1 MVLSACNSSMTVS
14 AQNTGR
20 SDLFVFHHNHETAS
34 FDGRRHEF
42 FMSGGHIPLGYPPRI
57 CGTGHSSGASVQDFL
72 RTLEIQRIDDHR
84 YYHHSRINQTLH
96 LISAMSFV
104 FAYMLLFVDPIAAS
118 LVAWLVSMTSRQ
130 MGHFF
135 FEPKTYDEVNRA
147 THDYKEAIKVG
158 YNLRRKVVLMAI
170 WALSPAL
177 LLIDPTLFGSFEPA
191 ATFEQFMRHVGA
203 MWLVV
208 GVGGLLFRTVHL
220 FFLQG
225 VMAGLSWMT
234 KILTDPFHDIKLYYK
249 APFYLMRGQLID
261 PMIGHRQ
268 A

>member
-1 MVLSACNSSMTVS
+1 
-14 AQNTGR
+14 
-20 SDLFVFHHNHETAS
+20 
-34 FDGRRHEF
+34 
-42 FMSGGHIPLGYPPRI
+42 
-57 CGTGHSSGASVQDFL
+57 
-72 RTLEIQRIDDHR
+72 
-84 YYHHSRINQTLH
+84 
-96 LISAMSFV
+96 
-104 FAYMLLFVDPIAAS
+104 
-118 LVAWLVSMTSRQ
+118 MTSRQ

-170 WALSPAL
+170 WALSPVL
-177 LLIDPTLFGSFEPA
+177 LLIDPTLFGAFEPA
-191 ATFEQFMRHVGA
+191 TNFEQFMRHVGA

-234 KILTDPFHDIKLYYK
+234 KILTDPFHDIKLYYR
-249 APFYLMRGQLID
+249 APLYLMRGQLID